1 MTHLKTMDD
10 RTEEQQKIEGGHSI
24 MLTSPSGRIRL
35 HPPNARYDDQLA
47 QLRSHPESR
56 RYITFWP
63 KICTVDFVRARREHR
78 ATDSTIVD
86 FYIFLY
92 DKDATVLPTFI
103 GITGI
108 FNIDPLN
115 DACSVGILV
124 NPDYFR
130 GGFATQALYTLL
142 KYAFEDESKRMY
154 RATFETAE
162 SNVNMRGW
170 LENVIGA
177 QPEFRWREAWK
188 VVDDPEQR
196 VDVMGYSILRHE
208 WDAAKK
214 RMESKM
220 ANRQKLQ

>member
-1 MTHLKTMDD
+1 MDG
-10 RTEEQQKIEGGHSI
+10 RTEEQRKLEGGHSI
-24 MLTSPSGRIRL
+24 ILTSPSGRIRL
-35 HPPNARYDDQLA
+35 LPPDARYDEQLA

-63 KICTVDFVRARREHR
+63 KNCTEDFVRGRREYR
-78 ATDSTIVD
+78 APDSTIVD
-86 FYIFLY
+86 FYIFLC
-92 DKDATVLPTFI
+92 DKDATVQPKFI

-108 FNIDPLN
+108 FNIDLLN

-124 NPDYFR
+124 HPDFFR

-142 KYAFEDESKRMY
+142 KYTFEDESKHMY

-170 LENVIGA
+170 LENVVGT
-177 QPEFRWREAWK
+177 QPEFRWREAWS
-188 VVDDPEQR
+188 VADDPGR
-196 VDVMGYSILRHE
+196 RIDVMGYSILKHE
-208 WDAAKK
+208 WEAAKK

-220 ANRQKLQ
+220 ARRQNQQQ